1 MVLRIKISIF
11 EIEVQEL
18 KRNDEIFKIKMLEF
32 EKYKVD
38 VGKLEREFDEGVRK
52 FE

>member
-1 MVLRIKISIF
+1 
-11 EIEVQEL
+11 
-18 KRNDEIFKIKMLEF
+18 MLEF

-52 FE
+52 FEWFIKESEMKESFF